1 MSLMDSATL
10 REARCFCMK
19 WKLIVVLYTTRG
31 QVLCYTRSAANHS
44 MQAKPTLAQPTDSRR
59 LIRRLIVGA
68 IVIFI
73 LGLALSKALD
83 PYDSRGI
90 VAIPHGDHNHYVPR
104 DRDPNVSI
112 SNFPTVPPTANERI
126 LPDGRVVPLQ

>member
-1 MSLMDSATL
+1 M
-10 REARCFCMK
+10 
-19 WKLIVVLYTTRG
+19 
-31 QVLCYTRSAANHS
+31 H
-44 MQAKPTLAQPTDSRR
+44 AKPTLTQPTNSRR

-83 PYDSRGI
+83 PYDARGI
-90 VAIPHGDHNHYVPR
+90 VGIPHGDHNHYVPR
-104 DRDPNVSI
+104 DRDQSVPI
-112 SNFPTVPPTANERI
+112 SNFPTVPPTENERI